1 MTGVQTCALPICRK
15 AEGICQQS
23 EKIRALVEDLNLTSK
38 LQYGAQPLRRKAVH
52 AGPLLRQMVAD
63 FCNGPLAGDSEVEL
77 VISREA
83 ETATLQ
89 VDEALLE
96 RAVENILGNSV
107 RHNPG
112 TVRCRVAVSVTDRS
126 LCIAITDDGTGFPE
140 RVLEALQTGRVEEN
154 TPHILGLHVV
164 EQILQ
169 AHGGTV
175 LFSQNEPRGSRVE
188 MRLSIA

>member
-1 MTGVQTCALPICRK
+1 M
-15 AEGICQQS
+15 
-23 EKIRALVEDLNLTSK
+23 EDLNLTSK
-38 LQYGAQPLRRKAVH
+38 LQYGAQPLRRKEAH

-89 VDEALLE
+89 VDEALLA

-112 TVRCRVAVSVTDRS
+112 TVRCRVAVSVTERS

-188 MRLSIA
+188 MRLPIA